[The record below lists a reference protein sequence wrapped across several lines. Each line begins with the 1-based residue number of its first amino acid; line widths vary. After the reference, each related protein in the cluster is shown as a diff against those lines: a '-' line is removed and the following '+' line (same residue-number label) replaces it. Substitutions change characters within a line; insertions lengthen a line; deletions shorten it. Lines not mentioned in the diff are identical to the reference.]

1 MPSKEKHGHP
11 LDFRT
16 IVTLILSAAILT
28 GCGFLFLCNY
38 KAAYN
43 DDAGAG
49 YFSPAD
55 AVVFYHVCIAAAA
68 ILVSV
73 ILKLLWRRRLSLWLL
88 LALSVCLPILSY
100 QVNYHTLEKDGML
113 YFLVEEGGALH
124 FMTINDFNFDGVDDS
139 LDYTGDDLREH
150 HGSSLSGKDPHNVVE
165 KLEYTVAG
173 KGGNLDYAYCEARF
187 GSGQIRVNN
196 LHKSRVTY
204 ECITVTLRLEEGVD
218 PHSLALSMFGSPVDA
233 TVVDEHTVSVTFDA
247 DTCAAWQQSSLEE
260 SFSVT
265 LRYAVED

>member
-1 MPSKEKHGHP
+1 MPPIGKHNEAP
-11 LDFRT
+11 RFQT

-38 KAAYN
+38 KAAYQH
-43 DDAGAG
+43 DAGAG

-55 AVVFYHVCIAAAA
+55 GVVFAHVCIAAAA
-68 ILVSV
+68 FLVSV

-88 LALSVCLPILSY
+88 LILSVCLPILSY
-100 QVNYHTLEKDGML
+100 QVNYHTLKRDGML

-150 HGSSLSGKDPHNVVE
+150 HGSTLSGKDPHGIVE
-165 KLEYTVAG
+165 KMEYTVVG

-204 ECITVTLRLEEGVD
+204 ERITVTLRLEEGVD
-218 PHSLALSMFGSPVDA
+218 PHSITLSMFGSPVDA
-233 TVVDEHTVSVTFDA
+233 TVVNDQTVSVSFDA
-247 DTCAAWQQSSLEE
+247 DTCAAWQQSSPEE

-265 LRYAVED
+265 LRYAVDD

>member
-11 LDFRT
+11 LDFRA

-55 AVVFYHVCIAAAA
+55 GVVFYHVCIAAAA
-68 ILVSV
+68 VLVSV

-100 QVNYHTLEKDGML
+100 QVNYHTLERDGML

-150 HGSSLSGKDPHNVVE
+150 HGSTLTGKDPHGVVE
-165 KLEYTVAG
+165 KMEYTVVG
-173 KGGNLDYAYCEARF
+173 KGGNLDNAYCEARF

-204 ECITVTLRLEEGVD
+204 ERVTITLRLEEGVD
-218 PHSLALSMFGSPVDA
+218 PHSLTLSMFGSPVDA

-247 DTCAAWQQSSLEE
+247 AACAAWQQSSLEE